1 MNVLFIGD
9 PHLKI
14 NRFELAKQFLA
25 WTNSMVALEKP
36 DIVVN
41 LGDCF
46 DTHAVVRSEV
56 LTEFMTHV
64 EECLKTSQYVY
75 LLGNHDQWKPNDS
88 TYHAVRHLKGKIKGF
103 HVIDSIQDM
112 FDMTFVP
119 YQHNPDAFPKITKQI
134 CIAHQTFKGADYGDI
149 TTKDGVDPESVSADI
164 IISGHIHK
172 KQVLGKV
179 IYPGSPFAQGASDI
193 NQTKGLILFDTA
205 TFQQKFMQS
214 PMPIWRGNEFEL
226 SNTYSI
232 NDLDLHLHTLL
243 EDTKGKVNHVVTIT
257 GPKAEI
263 AAYLSSKKTIELM
276 KTADV
281 KIRTIFTD
289 KEKKLVAIKAISM
302 DSIIKEYIDKVYS
315 GALNKDDLYN
325 KSMELLSKM

>member
-25 WTNSMVALEKP
+25 WTNSIVASEKP

-46 DTHAVVRSEV
+46 DSHAVVRSEV
-56 LTEFMTHV
+56 LTEFMIHV
-64 EECLKTSQYVY
+64 EECLKTSEYVY

-119 YQHNPDAFPKITKQI
+119 YQHNPDTFPKITKQI

-315 GALNKDDLYN
+315 GTLNKDDLYN
-325 KSMELLSKM
+325 KSIELLSKM